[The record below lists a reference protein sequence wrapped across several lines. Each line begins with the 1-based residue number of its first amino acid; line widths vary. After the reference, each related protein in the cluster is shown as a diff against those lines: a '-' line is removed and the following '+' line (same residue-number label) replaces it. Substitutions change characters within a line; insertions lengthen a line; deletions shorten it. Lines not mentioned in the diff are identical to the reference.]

1 MSKPKLTILCA
12 GAYGIGNAGDDLPLI
27 CLCEGMRG
35 YLPDHELEFRALSRH
50 PDPWEE
56 KTYGVTMV
64 QNPEYQ
70 SCAEATGR
78 WFRGLNPGD
87 DPTVFA
93 SLREEIRQADLLV
106 LGAGNALLDQTI
118 DVLRGPVPLMSLYG
132 FLAALYHTPLMI
144 YGMSVGPLRTAWG
157 RDLSRGLLEIARVVT
172 VRDQGSVE
180 LIAELS
186 AEFPSQGHESRPG
199 PEVHLLPDPAM
210 AATLPPAGRGLEL
223 LAKENLTLPS
233 DKTLIAVGLRDLER
247 PLGLKAA
254 HQLEESVVGLMDEMS
269 GTAAFLFVS
278 QSTYREDDDRELA
291 RRLAGKTRARCL
303 LIEERQH
310 PADLIALYGLA
321 QVTLAGRLHAAV
333 FSSLALVPVVGIDYL
348 PKVSGFMESLQGAGG
363 VVAVNDLSAEKLLT
377 EVRRQLSL
385 DKVERENLVDR
396 IGELAT
402 KASQHARLAVQQ
414 GLGL

>member
-12 GAYGIGNAGDDLPLI
+12 GAYGIGNTGDDLPLI
-27 CLCEGMRG
+27 CLCEGMRRH
-35 YLPDHELEFRALSRH
+35 LPDHQLEFRALSRH

-70 SCAEATGR
+70 SGAEAVGR

-87 DPTVFA
+87 DPGIFT

-157 RDLSRGLLEIARVVT
+157 RDLSRGLLESARVVT

-186 AEFPSQGHESRPG
+186 AEYSRPG
-199 PEVHLLPDPAM
+199 PKVHLLPDPAM
-210 AATLPPAGRGLEL
+210 AATVPPSRRGLEI
-223 LAKENLTLPS
+223 LAQENLSLPP

-247 PLGLKAA
+247 PLGNKAA
-254 HQLEESVVGLMDEMS
+254 RQLEESVVGLMDEMCEE
-269 GTAAFLFVS
+269 AAFLFIS

-291 RRLAGKTRARCL
+291 RRLAGKTRAQCL
-303 LIEERQH
+303 IVESRQH

-321 QVTLAGRLHAAV
+321 RVTLAGRLHAAV
-333 FSSLALVPVVGIDYL
+333 FSSLAAVPVVGIDYL
-348 PKVSGFMESLQGAGG
+348 PKVSGFLETLQGAGR
-363 VVAVNDLSAEKLLT
+363 VVAIEDLSTGNLMT
-377 EVRRQLSL
+377 EVRRQLS
-385 DKVERENLVDR
+385 VSSNEQENFALRVR
-396 IGELAT
+396 ELAT
-402 KASQHARLAVQQ
+402 KATGHAKLAVQQ